1 MSQEGARSLVKHDQR
16 KEALSDVPRNQ
27 REVIKLPKFEAVVTN
42 IIEVPKENINGNTR
56 LELYFFPTISRNG
69 AVRRQGGGDVLA
81 GFISFDGLTIFNRDP
96 LLVAGGRVLT
106 FLIGKAGIVDGL

>member
-69 AVRRQGGGDVLA
+69 AVRRQA
-81 GFISFDGLTIFNRDP
+81 QGLLQTSGLRIAEIG
-96 LLVAGGRVLT
+96 LV
-106 FLIGKAGIVDGL
+106 KAAEQVHDSEN